1 VSLRGWWRARRG
13 RLLQLWAVGLVAS
26 VVVTAAS
33 ALGYLESWQAR
44 GLDVLLR
51 LKPRDPPPNVVIVA
65 IDSAAFEKL
74 GRVQPIPRDYLARV
88 IRGLQRG
95 GAAAV
100 GVDITLGTPT
110 TPAPDSALARAILEF
125 SDGGTSRVIVAGPL
139 AEGTWPLGA
148 ATLGPSVMV
157 GSPQVPVDA
166 DGLIRRVEPLVPAPS
181 GTTPSLGVAV
191 AARLGLPVPA
201 APGDL
206 WPINYVGPAG
216 SFTTLGSDL
225 IAALADPATDVAAD
239 NVLRGSVAFIGGTFP
254 ESRDFYQTPH
264 GLMPGVEVHATVLH
278 MLATGR
284 FIRPSSWA
292 TSLAVNVVVVLVAGV
307 VLLLMRPLPGTIVC
321 VAGSIVLGVPAS
333 YLAFAGGGY
342 WVDFVVP
349 VLATSVMGLGTEALA
364 RRRIRDTLGR
374 HLSKEVLER
383 VVDDAPS
390 LLGER
395 REVSVLFSD
404 LRGYTTLSEGMTPE
418 AIAAHL
424 NEYFEAMT
432 VAIFKHRGM
441 INDFIGDAVMAVFG
455 APVADPDH
463 ALHAVQSA
471 DAMQR
476 ALDELNRGWAAR
488 GLPLLQMG
496 IGVHTGQVFAGN
508 IGGQDRIKYTLIGD
522 AVNVAA
528 RVKGVNKDLGT
539 QTLIT
544 AEALAAMGARATVKD
559 RGLVQVKGRAEAVRL
574 YELLSVEPAS

>member
-1 VSLRGWWRARRG
+1 M
-13 RLLQLWAVGLVAS
+13 
-26 VVVTAAS
+26 
-33 ALGYLESWQAR
+33 
-44 GLDVLLR
+44 
-51 LKPRDPPPNVVIVA
+51 
-65 IDSAAFEKL
+65 
-74 GRVQPIPRDYLARV
+74 

-100 GVDITLGTPT
+100 GVDITFGTPT
-110 TPAPDSALARAILEF
+110 TPAADGALARAILEF
-125 SDGGTSRVIVAGPL
+125 GDGGTSRVI
-139 AEGTWPLGA
+139 
-148 ATLGPSVMV
+148 
-157 GSPQVPVDA
+157 
-166 DGLIRRVEPLVPAPS
+166 
-181 GTTPSLGVAV
+181 
-191 AARLGLPVPA
+191 
-201 APGDL
+201 
-206 WPINYVGPAG
+206 
-216 SFTTLGSDL
+216 
-225 IAALADPATDVAAD
+225 
-239 NVLRGSVAFIGGTFP
+239 
-254 ESRDFYQTPH
+254 
-264 GLMPGVEVHATVLH
+264 
-278 MLATGR
+278 
-284 FIRPSSWA
+284 
-292 TSLAVNVVVVLVAGV
+292 
-307 VLLLMRPLPGTIVC
+307 

-374 HLSKEVLER
+374 HLSKEVLAR

-390 LLGER
+390 
-395 REVSVLFSD
+395 

-455 APVADPDH
+455 APVGDPDH

-528 RVKGVNKDLGT
+528 RVEGVNKDLGT

-544 AEALAAMGARATVKD
+544 AEALAAVGGRATVKD
-559 RGLVQVKGRAEAVRL
+559 RGLVHVKGRLEPVRV
-574 YELLSVEPAS
+574 YELLGMEAAR